1 MMSVKLNDI
10 AILNIRGVD
19 NCCIINGI
27 SKSKALNLQPIL
39 DLNKKKVEKLW
50 LLMILKLNNTNFTT
64 TKI

>member
-27 SKSKALNLQPIL
+27 SKSKAVNLQPIL
-39 DLNKKKVEKLW
+39 DLNKKRWK
-50 LLMILKLNNTNFTT
+50 NYGF
-64 TKI
+64 